1 MKRGRLAFELCST
14 NIHDVILAQQYR
26 LDGVELCNILRYGG
40 ISPSTALLKQSRD
53 QYSGEIGVLIRPRL
67 GGFQYDSYEKQQ
79 IIYEIES
86 FIDLGADTVVFAC
99 LDEHYRIDMRF
110 METIRSLCKSKT
122 LCFHRAFDDI
132 PEKETAIQQLITLG
146 VNRLLTSGGMVT
158 ALEGI
163 KALNQ
168 FHEWTNGKF
177 EIMAG
182 AGINDKN
189 IEFLVTKSS
198 LSRFHFSLS
207 ETISDPFP
215 SIMELGISN
224 RTNEQK
230 LKNILERYG

>member
-1 MKRGRLAFELCST
+1 MKRGKLAFELCST
-14 NIHDVILAQQYR
+14 NIHDIILAQQYR

-40 ISPSTALLKQSRD
+40 ISPSKALLKQSRD
-53 QYSGEIGVLIRPRL
+53 QFSGELAVLIRPRL

-99 LDEHYRIDMRF
+99 LDEHYRIDLRF
-110 METIRSLCKSKT
+110 ME
-122 LCFHRAFDDI
+122 
-132 PEKETAIQQLITLG
+132 ITLG
-146 VNRLLTSGGMVT
+146 VNRILTSGGMPT
-158 ALEGI
+158 AIQGV

-168 FHEWTNGKF
+168 FNEWANGAI

-182 AGINDKN
+182 AGINDEN
-189 IEFLVTKSS
+189 IDFLVSQSS

-215 SIMELGISN
+215 SIMELGTSN

-230 LKNILERYG
+230 LKNIMERYG

>member
-1 MKRGRLAFELCST
+1 VKRGKLAFELCST
-14 NIHDVILAQQYR
+14 NIHDIILAQQYR

-53 QYSGEIGVLIRPRL
+53 QFSGELAVLIRPRL
-67 GGFQYDSYEKQQ
+67 GGFKYDSYEKQQ

-99 LDEHYRIDMRF
+99 LGEHSRIDLRF
-110 METIRSLCKSKT
+110 MEIVRSVCKSKT

-132 PEKETAIQQLITLG
+132 PDKEKAIQQLITLG
-146 VNRLLTSGGMVT
+146 VNRILTSGGMPT
-158 ALEGI
+158 AIQGV

-168 FHEWTNGKF
+168 FNEWANGAI

-182 AGINDKN
+182 AGINDEN
-189 IEFLVTKSS
+189 IDFLVSQSS

-207 ETISDPFP
+207 ETIADPFP
-215 SIMELGISN
+215 SIMELGTSN

-230 LKNILERYG
+230 LKNIMERNG